1 MVVGVVKMWN
11 KRGSGGR
18 GEVVER
24 GESGGG
30 WV

>member
-1 MVVGVVKMWN
+1 MVVGVVRMWN
-11 KRGSGGR
+11 KRGSDGR

-30 WV
+30 G